1 MRRFYQS
8 VDLRSRSQMTDFLT
22 MHFRYPTMNSWNN
35 AVSYACNLKIHKLG
49 LCDEVYEKL
58 YVPISEI
65 LQYSLPAILRL

>member
-35 AVSYACNLKIHKLG
+35 AVSYRNLTK
-49 LCDEVYEKL
+49 EVLDIAAREKARFRDDG
-58 YVPISEI
+58 S
-65 LQYSLPAILRL
+65 R